1 MPWKENHVID
11 QKREFVLESLKEDTN
26 FTRLC
31 GKYCISTKTGYKW
44 KQRFL
49 ERGFAG
55 LEDLSRKPQSCPGQL
70 NEDEIIDI
78 LKLKDKKKHWG
89 ARKIRELYSRNYPG
103 RRLPAV
109 STFNRLFKKAGLTI
123 PRKRNRNGTGVRIEN
138 RVDADHPNHVW
149 TVDFKGWWYTVN
161 KEKVNPLTIRD
172 DYSKYILEIKA
183 VEKGDIFNVRQV
195 FHQLFTIY
203 GLPEII
209 RSDNGPPFANMSSL
223 LGLTKFISLVVI

>member
-78 LKLKDKKKHWG
+78 LKLKDKKKTLG
-89 ARKIRELYSRNYPG
+89 CKKNKG
-103 RRLPAV
+103 
-109 STFNRLFKKAGLTI
+109 TLFKKL
-123 PRKRNRNGTGVRIEN
+123 P
-138 RVDADHPNHVW
+138 W
-149 TVDFKGWWYTVN
+149 
-161 KEKVNPLTIRD
+161 
-172 DYSKYILEIKA
+172 SKTSCGKY
-183 VEKGDIFNVRQV
+183 F
-195 FHQLFTIY
+195 
-203 GLPEII
+203 
-209 RSDNGPPFANMSSL
+209 
-223 LGLTKFISLVVI
+223 

>member
-78 LKLKDKKKHWG
+78 LKLKGKKKHWG
-89 ARKIRELYSRNYPG
+89 ARKIRELYSRQYPG
-103 RRLPAV
+103 RRLPAL
-109 STFNRLFKKAGLTI
+109 STFNRLFKKAGVTI
-123 PRKRNRNGTGVRIEN
+123 PRKRNRKCTGVRCQH
-138 RVDADHPNHVW
+138 RSKSAGFHRSK
-149 TVDFKGWWYTVN
+149 TAGS
-161 KEKVNPLTIRD
+161 RQ
-172 DYSKYILEIKA
+172 KYIRSQRL
-183 VEKGDIFNVRQV
+183 
-195 FHQLFTIY
+195 LFST
-203 GLPEII
+203 GL
-209 RSDNGPPFANMSSL
+209 SSGMNL
-223 LGLTKFISLVVI
+223 LQDSERENDGVACPA